1 MSSTLPEGGQS
12 ADAATTPILPRMGP
26 DPSVYQ
32 VGGDFFLANSSFEYS
47 PGVPVWHSRDLVSWR
62 QIGNALTRDEQFL
75 AGCSPSSR
83 GIYAPT
89 LRHHGVIR
97 STTRATR
104 PSRLRPDQR
113 RDRRTPLRHARRGQD
128 PRQPG
133 HGQTRRPRPGPAGRH
148 RLRDRPGAHGGTARL
163 RAARRGRR
171 FGRSAR
177 PGRAPASTGQ
187 PGLSVTDRTLPVPP
201 GRWPRRWIRRCG
213 PGRYTSP
220 ARRQVTPCG
229 RPPSGGHDVRAS
241 EAKVGYQPSLEST
254 GLKLR

>member
-89 LRHHGVIR
+89 LRHHGVRFWLI
-97 STTRATR
+97 TTNIDDARGGH
-104 PSRLRPDQR
+104 QVY
-113 RDRRTPLRHARRGQD
+113 HASD
-128 PRQPG
+128 PAEP
-133 HGQTRRPRPGPAGRH
+133 
-148 RLRDRPGAHGGTARL
+148 
-163 RAARRGRR
+163 
-171 FGRSAR
+171 
-177 PGRAPASTGQ
+177 APA
-187 PGLSVTDRTLPVPP
+187 
-201 GRWPRRWIRRCG
+201 
-213 PGRYTSP
+213 
-220 ARRQVTPCG
+220 
-229 RPPSGGHDVRAS
+229 
-241 EAKVGYQPSLEST
+241 
-254 GLKLR
+254 